1 MAQPP
6 TPKEKVLGQ
15 ILDGRAIAARIYEG
29 LRQEVARLKSRHGR
43 VPSLLAVQVGMHP
56 AADLFARSQSRS
68 AAGLGIEYRLERL
81 PQEATQADLVRRIQE
96 WNGDPKITGVT
107 LQFPLPNG
115 VDAREISAKL
125 DPKKDVE
132 GIHPQHIGQAVFG
145 WSRIGTCTSLAIME
159 LLNATGADLYGK
171 EAVIVGHSE
180 LIGKPVS
187 LLLLDRFC
195 TTTICHIGTSDRGR
209 LMGHV
214 RRAEI
219 LVVAVGKP
227 HLVKGSWIRPGAIV
241 VDVGTSLVNGQV
253 VGDVEFE
260 EVVKVADFV
269 TPVPGGV
276 GPVVVATLMRNTVEA
291 FKLQCHPE
299 RSEGSH
305 G

>member
-1 MAQPP
+1 MAHPL
-6 TPKEKVLGQ
+6 TPKGKVLGQ

-43 VPSLLAVQVGMHP
+43 APSLLAVQVGMQP
-56 AADLFARSQSRS
+56 AADLFARSQSRA

-81 PQEATQADLVRRIQE
+81 PQEATQAELVRRIQE

-115 VDAREISAKL
+115 IDAREISAKL

-159 LLNATGADLYGK
+159 LINATGADLYGK

-187 LLLLDRFC
+187 LLLVDRFC

-209 LMGHV
+209 LMEHV

-241 VDVGTSLVNGQV
+241 VDVGTSLVNGRV

-260 EVVKVADFV
+260 EAVKVADFV

-291 FKLQCHPE
+291 FKLQLE
-299 RSEGSH
+299 A
-305 G
+305 